1 MDTIANKNVMVIEHH
16 CLQMGYS
23 HLRTHNPKDLEK
35 LITSI
40 ECYGQLVP
48 IVVVPEKKQW
58 ILIDG
63 YQRVKALKRLGKD
76 TVEAEVWHCAL
87 TEALLTLLKS
97 HSSSPSGI
105 LEEALLLHELYTQ
118 HSLSQ
123 QTLAMR
129 IGHDQSWVSRRLA
142 LVEYLPD
149 SVLEVLSKGNLS
161 VWTGARILAPMARAI
176 PDHAERFLTYLLNH
190 SHSTREVHSFYDH
203 YQKSTH
209 PTRAKMVEHPD
220 LFFKAQRV
228 LETEK
233 ETIALKNGPIGK
245 WRVQC
250 QALIA
255 LLSELTLLAPSIFFR
270 QTREESR
277 GPLQE
282 FKRATSKVDELNK
295 TIQRLTDVDQRT
307 ASDN

>member
-16 CLQMGYS
+16 CLQMGCA
-23 HLRTHNPKDLEK
+23 HLRARNPKALEK

-40 ECYGQLVP
+40 EYYGQLVP
-48 IVVVPEKKQW
+48 VVVVPEKKQW

-63 YQRVKALKRLGKD
+63 YQRVKVLKRLGKD
-76 TVEAEVWHCAL
+76 TVEAEVWHCTL
-87 TEALLTLLKS
+87 TEALLMLLKS
-97 HSSSPSGI
+97 HSTRPSGVF
-105 LEEALLLHELYTQ
+105 EEALLLHELHTQ

-123 QTLAMR
+123 QVLATR
-129 IGHDQSWVSRRLA
+129 IGHDQSWVSRRLS

-149 SVLEVLSKGNLS
+149 SVLEVLSKGTLS
-161 VWTGARILAPMARAI
+161 VWIGARILAPMARAI
-176 PDHAERFLTYLLNH
+176 PEHAERLLTYLLKH

-203 YQKSTH
+203 YQKSTRQ
-209 PTRAKMVEHPD
+209 TRAKMVEHPE

-233 ETIALKNGPIGK
+233 QTIVLKNGPEGK
-245 WRVQC
+245 WRIQC
-250 QALIA
+250 HTLIA

-277 GPLQE
+277 QPLQE
-282 FKRATSKVDELNK
+282 LKQATSKFDELSK
-295 TIQRLTDVDQRT
+295 TIRELVDC
-307 ASDN
+307 